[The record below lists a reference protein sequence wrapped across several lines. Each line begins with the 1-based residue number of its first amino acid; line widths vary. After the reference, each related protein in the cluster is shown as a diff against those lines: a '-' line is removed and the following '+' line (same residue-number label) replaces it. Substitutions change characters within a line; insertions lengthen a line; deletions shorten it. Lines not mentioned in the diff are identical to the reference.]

1 MERSLR
7 SPYVLSFGV
16 GNTRLLDRP
25 QFVLDC
31 NATGALAC
39 NRVGNYT
46 FPVNAYDK
54 ASVLST

>member
-1 MERSLR
+1 M
-7 SPYVLSFGV
+7 GV
-16 GNTRLLDRP
+16 WNP
-25 QFVLDC
+25 H
-31 NATGALAC
+31 ATGALAC